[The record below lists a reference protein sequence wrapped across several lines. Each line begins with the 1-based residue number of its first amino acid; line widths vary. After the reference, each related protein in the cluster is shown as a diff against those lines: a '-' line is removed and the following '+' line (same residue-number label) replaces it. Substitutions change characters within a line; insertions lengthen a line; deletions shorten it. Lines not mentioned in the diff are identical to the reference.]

1 MRLYDTARREV
12 VPFAAGPVV
21 TLYSCGITPYDSAHL
36 GHAQVYLTFDILQR
50 RLRDLGHETRCVR
63 NVTDVDDDIL
73 RKARELGV
81 HYLDLAAEEIAR
93 FDADMAALGLIPAWS
108 EPRATSAIAEILTL
122 IGSVLDSG
130 HAYQAG
136 GAVYF
141 DVTTFPTFGAV
152 SHFDQATMLAL
163 AAEHGGNPDD
173 PNKRHPLDFVLWQ
186 PSLPDEPSWESRWGP
201 GRPGWHIECSALA
214 LRELGETL
222 DVHGGGR
229 DLVFPHHEC
238 ETAQSESVTGRPFV
252 RHWLHVGLVGLDGTK
267 MSKSLGNLVFVG
279 DLLKEWEPAAVRLA
293 LLDHHYRP
301 DWEWTGEDMPRA
313 ARRLEAW
320 RSAPSRA
327 DPAPIAGRDGEAAR
341 ARAGP
346 VPSTT
351 IWTPRARS
359 ARSTPRRRRDVRW
372 SGGRRSWALPCSSVA
387 AGAGC
392 AEPVSAVPAPPGIDH
407 TRSTERER
415 QSHGSRHRPTSRWL
429 DQGVRPGHDRPAVGR
444 VHRPPPG
451 QGGRGRHLRRDRG
464 RSRRA
469 GCPTAPRSR

>member
-1 MRLYDTARREV
+1 MDGGQGVRLYDTAQGKI
-12 VPFAAGPVV
+12 VPLTPAPVV

-81 HYLDLAAEEIAR
+81 HFLDLAAEEIRR

-141 DVTTFPTFGAV
+141 DVTTFSAFGSV
-152 SHFDQATMLAL
+152 SHFDPATMLAL

-201 GRPGWHIECSALA
+201 GRPGWHVECSALA

-279 DLLKEWEPAAVRLA
+279 DLLKEWDAAVVRLA

-301 DWEWTGEDMPRA
+301 DWEWTG
-313 ARRLEAW
+313 RRTCPGPPDALEAW
-320 RSAPSRA
+320 RSAPRPGRRP
-327 DPAPIAGRDGEAAR
+327 DIAGVGTDRGLEL
-341 ARAGP
+341 
-346 VPSTT
+346 V
-351 IWTPRARS
+351 RS
-359 ARSTPRRRRDVRW
+359 ALDDDLDAPGRAAGPRRRGRRRA
-372 SGGRRSWALPCSSVA
+372 SGGPGGLAPGRYPVVRSAALRICGRA
-387 AGAGC
+387 ASGGHRM
-392 AEPVSAVPAPPGIDH
+392 EP
-407 TRSTERER
+407 
-415 QSHGSRHRPTSRWL
+415 
-429 DQGVRPGHDRPAVGR
+429 
-444 VHRPPPG
+444 
-451 QGGRGRHLRRDRG
+451 
-464 RSRRA
+464 
-469 GCPTAPRSR
+469 

>member
-1 MRLYDTARREV
+1 MRLYDTARREI
-12 VPFAAGPVV
+12 VPFEPAELV

-36 GHAQVYLTFDILQR
+36 GHAQVYLTFDVLQR

-93 FDADMAALGLIPAWS
+93 FDRDMDALGLIPSWS

-130 HAYQAG
+130 NAYQSG

-141 DVTTFPTFGAV
+141 DVTTFPAFGEV
-152 SHFDQATMLAL
+152 SHFDHATMLTM

-186 PSLPDEPSWESRWGP
+186 PSLPDEPTWQSRWGP
-201 GRPGWHIECSALA
+201 GRPGWHIECSALV
-214 LRELGETL
+214 LRELGETI

-238 ETAQSESVTGRPFV
+238 ETAQSEAATGAPFV
-252 RHWLHVGLVGLDGTK
+252 RHWLHVGLVGLGGIK

-293 LLDHHYRP
+293 LLSHHYRP
-301 DWEWTGEDMPRA
+301 DWQWTEEDLHVAAARLKAWRATGVGVDVSSTGADGAEDRALGEDRDEDGLWRVRA
-313 ARRLEAW
+313 ALDDDLDTPTALAALDDEA
-320 RSAPSRA
+320 S
-327 DPAPIAGRDGEAAR
+327 
-341 ARAGP
+341 
-346 VPSTT
+346 
-351 IWTPRARS
+351 
-359 ARSTPRRRRDVRW
+359 
-372 SGGRRSWALPCSSVA
+372 L
-387 AGAGC
+387 
-392 AEPVSAVPAPPGIDH
+392 
-407 TRSTERER
+407 
-415 QSHGSRHRPTSRWL
+415 
-429 DQGVRPGHDRPAVGR
+429 
-444 VHRPPPG
+444 
-451 QGGRGRHLRRDRG
+451 G
-464 RSRRA
+464 RSVVQGA
-469 GCPTAPRSR
+469 ALLGITL

>member
-1 MRLYDTARREV
+1 MGIRLYDTARGEI
-12 VPFAAGPVV
+12 VPLDPGPLV

-81 HYLDLAAEEIAR
+81 HYLDLAAEEIRR

-130 HAYQAG
+130 HAYQSG

-141 DVTTFPTFGAV
+141 DVTTFGRFGEV
-152 SHFDQATMLAL
+152 SHFDRPTMLAL

-186 PSLPDEPSWESRWGP
+186 QSLSDEPSWESRWGP

-279 DLLKEWEPAAVRLA
+279 ELLKEWEPSVLRLA
-293 LLDHHYRP
+293 LLDHHYRT
-301 DWEWTGEDMPRA
+301 DWEWTDSDMPRA
-313 ARRLEAW
+313 ARRLELW
-320 RSAPSRA
+320 RSAP
-327 DPAPIAGRDGEAAR
+327 AGEPPDGDDVAL
-341 ARAGP
+341 G
-346 VPSTT
+346 
-351 IWTPRARS
+351 WARS
-359 ARSTPRRRRDVRW
+359 ALDEDLDTPGALAALDRAASDRAP
-372 SGGRRSWALPCSSVA
+372 GG
-387 AGAGC
+387 
-392 AEPVSAVPAPPGIDH
+392 PG
-407 TRSTERER
+407 S
-415 QSHGSRHRPTSRWL
+415 
-429 DQGVRPGHDRPAVGR
+429 
-444 VHRPPPG
+444 PPPG
-451 QGGRGRHLRRDRG
+451 RYPVARATHADRIAPDGAGSRPGRPGLRALDHPGQPLTGNARIIRNTRNRKDTPWQ
-464 RSRRA
+464 A
-469 GCPTAPRSR
+469 